1 MRYSEPIAPYVREGE
16 GDERTQY
23 LTFAIADAVY
33 AIGVRRVREIIE
45 YGASLT
51 RLPRTPAAVR
61 GTIDLRGSTVPVVD
75 LAVVFGGAERPITPR
90 SCLVIVETLLAGGAR
105 NLVGLLADAVAGVA
119 DLRRGDIAP
128 APACGAAL
136 RADALT
142 GIGTVDGTYL
152 LLLDID
158 RALADTAL
166 PESFTDGPYTTE
178 ETSC

>member
-1 MRYSEPIAPYVREGE
+1 MQFGDDRDRASAGAGFAVADGDRLLAGGGVDVGEGEAAGFADAEAAPAQE
-16 GDERTQY
+16 GDEEALLQV
-23 LTFAIADAVY
+23 AV
-33 AIGVRRVREIIE
+33 
-45 YGASLT
+45 
-51 RLPRTPAAVR
+51 AAEQC
-61 GTIDLRGSTVPVVD
+61 L
-75 LAVVFGGAERPITPR
+75 VFGGAERPITPR
-90 SCLVIVETLLAGGAR
+90 SCLVIVETLSSFGAR
-105 NLVGLLADAVAGVA
+105 SLVGVLADAVAGVA

-128 APACGAAL
+128 APACDAAL